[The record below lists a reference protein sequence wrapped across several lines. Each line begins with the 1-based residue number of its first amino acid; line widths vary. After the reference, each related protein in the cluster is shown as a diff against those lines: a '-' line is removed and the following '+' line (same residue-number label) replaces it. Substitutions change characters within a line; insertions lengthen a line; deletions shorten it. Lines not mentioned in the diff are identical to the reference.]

1 MPQSAGL
8 RTFLRGKYAA
18 AKLYQSRE
26 LYTPKDALDIA
37 ANPGDLVGIIQK
49 KDPMGNTKRW
59 FVDNGI
65 TQVTFTKK
73 DAFMNCTIRKKSID
87 FKISGKL
94 SIFIILIKI
103 YYYL

>member
-1 MPQSAGL
+1 MFNCYQRSVHEIFLFISNQVPQSAGL

-65 TQVTFTKK
+65 TQVTFAKK
-73 DAFMNCTIRKKSID
+73 
-87 FKISGKL
+87 GHP
-94 SIFIILIKI
+94 
-103 YYYL
+103 